1 MAHVPGVIDDITKIL
16 TEFALTKFPVKAL
29 EVIGPLSERK
39 SYRWRITSTRYKEI
53 TVLAKTSGALFSKP
67 GLKEISIYGTTHER
81 TLKPNLED
89 LKAYLDI
96 AELVP
101 I

>member
-1 MAHVPGVIDDITKIL
+1 MAHVPAIIDDITKIL

-29 EVIGPLSERK
+29 EVIGPLNEQK

-53 TVLAKTSGALFSKP
+53 TVLAKTNGALLGKP

-81 TLKPNLED
+81 ALRPNLED

-96 AELVP
+96 AELIP
-101 I
+101 L